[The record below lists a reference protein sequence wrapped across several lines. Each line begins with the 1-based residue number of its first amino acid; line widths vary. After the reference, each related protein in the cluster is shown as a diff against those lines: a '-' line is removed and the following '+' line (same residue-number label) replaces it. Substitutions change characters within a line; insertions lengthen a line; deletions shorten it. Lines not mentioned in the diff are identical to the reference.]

1 MGENGLAE
9 FWQEWGSLAY
19 LGAAAWAFF
28 EGETF
33 VLLASAA
40 GRATNLINPWYLMI
54 SVWLGSYL
62 GDQTWFF
69 LGRRY
74 GTRVLHRIPSAE
86 RRMATALRF
95 LEKYGDGFVLT
106 FRFVYGIRNVASV
119 ACGLSGMSRIRFA
132 VLNFIA
138 AGLWAASFVAGGW
151 FLATWLGPEGVGYLL
166 AVIGVTVIGWLVIK
180 FWRGNRKP
188 SVGTTPVL

>member
-1 MGENGLAE
+1 MEAW
-9 FWQEWGSLAY
+9 WQEWGSLAY
-19 LGAAAWAFF
+19 LVAAGWAFF

-33 VLLASAA
+33 VLLAAAA
-40 GRATNLINPWYLMI
+40 GRHNNLINPWYLLFA
-54 SVWLGSYL
+54 VWIGSYL

-74 GTRVLHRIPSAE
+74 GMRVLHRIPAAE
-86 RRMATALRF
+86 RRMASALRF

-151 FLATWLGPEGVGYLL
+151 YMASVLGPDGVGYLL
-166 AVIGVTVIGWLVIK
+166 AVVGVAVIGALVIK

-188 SVGTTPVL
+188 AAGTTPVV

>member
-1 MGENGLAE
+1 MAE
-9 FWQEWGSLAY
+9 FWEEWGSLAY
-19 LGAAAWAFF
+19 LGAAIWAFF

-33 VLLASAA
+33 VLLAAAA
-40 GRATNLINPWYLMI
+40 GRATNTIDPWYLMF
-54 SVWLGSYL
+54 SVWIGSFL

-74 GTRVLHRIPSAE
+74 GTRVLTRIPSAE

-119 ACGLSGMSRIRFA
+119 ACGMSGMSRVRFA

-151 FLATWLGPEGVGYLL
+151 FLASWLGPEAVGYML
-166 AVIGVTVIGWLVIK
+166 AVIGVSVIGWLVIK
-180 FWRGNRKP
+180 FWRGSRKP
-188 SVGTTPVL
+188 AGSTTPVV